1 MADNRANLLYS
12 ESTSLSALL
21 SNIVNSRNIINV
33 GIITKVIDENFI
45 NVRLYNTD
53 IRSNP
58 TYISAVRLLHI
69 GTSKLKIKVAP
80 AIGDTVLLL
89 ASRDFIEVLENNHDK
104 KAAEIMVEPYSKST
118 MQAILISPEEDDN
131 NKTAIT
137 INEDGNIT
145 LETLGKIDVSI
156 KEGFEDSDES
166 KTVIGLNKD
175 GKISLETVGNIN
187 VSVKDSLSNSGN
199 KLVDFVM
206 DTENNFT
213 LTTYDSGSAINTIKM
228 SSDGVTTTTDKDI
241 NLSANGNIT
250 LETLGKIDVSI
261 KDNFSDTGKKLVD
274 FVMDTAKT
282 FTLTTYD
289 NGSAKNTIKMES
301 DGVTINNNLS
311 IANT

>member
-1 MADNRANLLYS
+1 MANNRANLLYS

-53 IRSNP
+53 VGSNP

-69 GTSKLKIKVAP
+69 GTSKLKIKVTP

-104 KAAEIMVEPYSKST
+104 KAAEVLVEPYSKST

-131 NKTAIT
+131 NKTAIS
-137 INEDGNIT
+137 INEDGNIS
-145 LETLGKIDVSI
+145 V
-156 KEGFEDSDES
+156 
-166 KTVIGLNKD
+166 
-175 GKISLETVGNIN
+175 ETVGNIN
-187 VSVKDSLSNSGN
+187 VSVKDSFSNSGN
-199 KLVDFVM
+199 
-206 DTENNFT
+206 
-213 LTTYDSGSAINTIKM
+213 
-228 SSDGVTTTTDKDI
+228 
-241 NLSANGNIT
+241 
-250 LETLGKIDVSI
+250 
-261 KDNFSDTGKKLVD
+261 KLVD

-289 NGSAKNTIKMES
+289 NGSAKNTIKMAS

>member
-1 MADNRANLLYS
+1 MADNRANLLYG
-12 ESTSLSALL
+12 ESASLSALL

-53 IRSNP
+53 IESSP

-69 GTSKLKIKVAP
+69 GTSKLKIKVTP

-89 ASRDFIEVLENNHDK
+89 ANRDFIEVLENNHEQK
-104 KAAEIMVEPYSKST
+104 PAEVMVEPYSKST

-156 KEGFEDSDES
+156 KD
-166 KTVIGLNKD
+166 KLK
-175 GKISLETVGNIN
+175 
-187 VSVKDSLSNSGN
+187 SG
-199 KLVDFVM
+199 
-206 DTENNFT
+206 
-213 LTTYDSGSAINTIKM
+213 
-228 SSDGVTTTTDKDI
+228 
-241 NLSANGNIT
+241 
-250 LETLGKIDVSI
+250 
-261 KDNFSDTGKKLVD
+261 GKKLVD
-274 FVMDTAKT
+274 FVMDTSSN
-282 FTLTTYD
+282 FTLTTY
-289 NGSAKNTIKMES
+289 NEGAAKNTIKMNS

-311 IANT
+311 VANT

>member
-1 MADNRANLLYS
+1 MADNRANLLYG
-12 ESTSLSALL
+12 ESASLSALL

-53 IRSNP
+53 VGSNP

-69 GTSKLKIKVAP
+69 GTSKLKIKVTP

-89 ASRDFIEVLENNHDK
+89 ANRDFVKVLENNHEQKPAD
-104 KAAEIMVEPYSKST
+104 ILVEPYSKST

-131 NKTAIT
+131 NKTAIS

-145 LETLGKIDVSI
+145 LETFGKIDISI
-156 KEGFEDSDES
+156 KDSFSDS
-166 KTVIGLNKD
+166 
-175 GKISLETVGNIN
+175 GK
-187 VSVKDSLSNSGN
+187 
-199 KLVDFVM
+199 KLVGFVM
-206 DTENNFT
+206 DTSKN
-213 LTTYDSGSAINTIKM
+213 
-228 SSDGVTTTTDKDI
+228 
-241 NLSANGNIT
+241 
-250 LETLGKIDVSI
+250 
-261 KDNFSDTGKKLVD
+261 
-274 FVMDTAKT
+274 

-301 DGVTINNNLS
+301 SGVTINGNLS

>member
-1 MADNRANLLYS
+1 MADKADNRANLLYG
-12 ESTSLSALL
+12 ESASLSALL

-53 IRSNP
+53 VGSNP

-69 GTSKLKIKVAP
+69 GTSKLKIKVTP

-104 KAAEIMVEPYSKST
+104 KAADVLVEPYSKST

-145 LETLGKIDVSI
+145 
-156 KEGFEDSDES
+156 F
-166 KTVIGLNKD
+166 
-175 GKISLETVGNIN
+175 
-187 VSVKDSLSNSGN
+187 
-199 KLVDFVM
+199 
-206 DTENNFT
+206 
-213 LTTYDSGSAINTIKM
+213 
-228 SSDGVTTTTDKDI
+228 
-241 NLSANGNIT
+241 
-250 LETLGKIDVSI
+250 ETLGKIDVSI
-261 KDNFSDTGKKLVD
+261 KDSFSDSGKKLVD
-274 FVMDTAKT
+274 FVMDTSKN

-289 NGSAKNTIKMES
+289 NGSAKNTIKMAS

>member
-53 IRSNP
+53 VGSNP

-69 GTSKLKIKVAP
+69 GTSKLKIKITP

-89 ASRDFIEVLENNHDK
+89 ASRDFVEVLENNHDK
-104 KAAEIMVEPYSKST
+104 KPTEIMVEPYSKST

-131 NKTAIT
+131 NKTAIS
-137 INEDGNIT
+137 INEDGNI
-145 LETLGKIDVSI
+145 I
-156 KEGFEDSDES
+156 F
-166 KTVIGLNKD
+166 
-175 GKISLETVGNIN
+175 
-187 VSVKDSLSNSGN
+187 
-199 KLVDFVM
+199 
-206 DTENNFT
+206 
-213 LTTYDSGSAINTIKM
+213 
-228 SSDGVTTTTDKDI
+228 
-241 NLSANGNIT
+241 
-250 LETLGKIDVSI
+250 ETLGKIDVSI
-261 KDNFSDTGKKLVD
+261 KDSFSDSGKKLVG
-274 FVMDTAKT
+274 FVMDTSKN
-282 FTLTTYD
+282 FILTTYD
-289 NGSAKNTIKMES
+289 NGSAKNTIKMAS

>member
-1 MADNRANLLYS
+1 MGNNRANLLYG
-12 ESTSLSALL
+12 ESASLSALL

-53 IRSNP
+53 IGINP

-69 GTSKLKIKVAP
+69 GTSKLKIKVIP

-89 ASRDFIEVLENNHDK
+89 ASRDFVEVLENNHEQ
-104 KAAEIMVEPYSKST
+104 KAAEVMVEPYSKST

-156 KEGFEDSDES
+156 K
-166 KTVIGLNKD
+166 
-175 GKISLETVGNIN
+175 
-187 VSVKDSLSNSGN
+187 DSLS
-199 KLVDFVM
+199 
-206 DTENNFT
+206 
-213 LTTYDSGSAINTIKM
+213 DS
-228 SSDGVTTTTDKDI
+228 
-241 NLSANGNIT
+241 
-250 LETLGKIDVSI
+250 
-261 KDNFSDTGKKLVD
+261 GKKLVD
-274 FVMDTAKT
+274 FVMDTSKN

-289 NGSAKNTIKMES
+289 EGSAKNTIKMAS
-301 DGVTINNNLS
+301 DGVTINNNLW

>member
-53 IRSNP
+53 VGSNP

-80 AIGDTVLLL
+80 AIGDAVLLL

-104 KAAEIMVEPYSKST
+104 KAAEVMVEPYSKST

-145 LETLGKIDVSI
+145 LETLGKI
-156 KEGFEDSDES
+156 
-166 KTVIGLNKD
+166 N
-175 GKISLETVGNIN
+175 
-187 VSVKDSLSNSGN
+187 
-199 KLVDFVM
+199 
-206 DTENNFT
+206 
-213 LTTYDSGSAINTIKM
+213 
-228 SSDGVTTTTDKDI
+228 
-241 NLSANGNIT
+241 
-250 LETLGKIDVSI
+250 VSI
-261 KDNFSDTGKKLVD
+261 KDSFSDSGKKLVD

-282 FTLTTYD
+282 FTLTTYYK
-289 NGSAKNTIKMES
+289 GSAKNTIKMAS

>member
-1 MADNRANLLYS
+1 MGDNRANLLYG
-12 ESTSLSALL
+12 ESASLSALL

-33 GIITKVIDENFI
+33 GIITKVIDENFV

-53 IRSNP
+53 IGSSP

-69 GTSKLKIKVAP
+69 GTSKLKIKVTP

-89 ASRDFIEVLENNHDK
+89 ASRDFVKVLENNLEQK
-104 KAAEIMVEPYSKST
+104 PAEVMVEPYSKST

-156 KEGFEDSDES
+156 KDS
-166 KTVIGLNKD
+166 
-175 GKISLETVGNIN
+175 
-187 VSVKDSLSNSGN
+187 
-199 KLVDFVM
+199 
-206 DTENNFT
+206 
-213 LTTYDSGSAINTIKM
+213 
-228 SSDGVTTTTDKDI
+228 
-241 NLSANGNIT
+241 
-250 LETLGKIDVSI
+250 
-261 KDNFSDTGKKLVD
+261 FSDNGKKLVD
-274 FVMDTAKT
+274 FVMDTSNN

-289 NGSAKNTIKMES
+289 DGTAKNTIKMTS

>member
-1 MADNRANLLYS
+1 MGDNRANLLYG
-12 ESTSLSALL
+12 ESASLSALL

-33 GIITKVIDENFI
+33 GIITKVIDENFV

-53 IRSNP
+53 IGSSP

-69 GTSKLKIKVAP
+69 GTSKLKIKVTP

-89 ASRDFIEVLENNHDK
+89 ASRDFVKVLENNHEQK
-104 KAAEIMVEPYSKST
+104 PAEVMVEPYSKST

-156 KEGFEDSDES
+156 KDS
-166 KTVIGLNKD
+166 
-175 GKISLETVGNIN
+175 
-187 VSVKDSLSNSGN
+187 
-199 KLVDFVM
+199 
-206 DTENNFT
+206 
-213 LTTYDSGSAINTIKM
+213 
-228 SSDGVTTTTDKDI
+228 
-241 NLSANGNIT
+241 
-250 LETLGKIDVSI
+250 
-261 KDNFSDTGKKLVD
+261 FSDNGKKLVD
-274 FVMDTAKT
+274 FVMDTSNN

-289 NGSAKNTIKMES
+289 DGTAKNTIKMTS

>member
-1 MADNRANLLYS
+1 MADNRANLLYG
-12 ESTSLSALL
+12 ESASLSALL
-21 SNIVNSRNIINV
+21 SSIVNSRNIINV

-53 IRSNP
+53 VGSNP

-69 GTSKLKIKVAP
+69 GTSKLKIKVTP

-104 KAAEIMVEPYSKST
+104 KAADVLVEPYSKST

-131 NKTAIT
+131 NKTSIS

-156 KEGFEDSDES
+156 KDS
-166 KTVIGLNKD
+166 
-175 GKISLETVGNIN
+175 
-187 VSVKDSLSNSGN
+187 
-199 KLVDFVM
+199 
-206 DTENNFT
+206 
-213 LTTYDSGSAINTIKM
+213 
-228 SSDGVTTTTDKDI
+228 
-241 NLSANGNIT
+241 
-250 LETLGKIDVSI
+250 
-261 KDNFSDTGKKLVD
+261 FSDSGKKLVD

-289 NGSAKNTIKMES
+289 NGSAKNTIKMDS
-301 DGVTINNNLS
+301 NGVTINNNLS
-311 IANT
+311 VANT

>member
-1 MADNRANLLYS
+1 MADNRANLLYG
-12 ESTSLSALL
+12 ESASLSALL

-53 IRSNP
+53 IGSNP

-69 GTSKLKIKVAP
+69 GTSKMKIKVTP

-89 ASRDFIEVLENNHDK
+89 ANRDFIEVLENNHDK
-104 KAAEIMVEPYSKST
+104 KAAEVLVEPYSKST

-145 LETLGKIDVSI
+145 LETLGKIDVS
-156 KEGFEDSDES
+156 
-166 KTVIGLNKD
+166 
-175 GKISLETVGNIN
+175 
-187 VSVKDSLSNSGN
+187 VKDSLS
-199 KLVDFVM
+199 
-206 DTENNFT
+206 
-213 LTTYDSGSAINTIKM
+213 DS
-228 SSDGVTTTTDKDI
+228 
-241 NLSANGNIT
+241 
-250 LETLGKIDVSI
+250 
-261 KDNFSDTGKKLVD
+261 GKKLVD
-274 FVMDTAKT
+274 FVMDTSNN

-289 NGSAKNTIKMES
+289 NGSEKNTIKMAS